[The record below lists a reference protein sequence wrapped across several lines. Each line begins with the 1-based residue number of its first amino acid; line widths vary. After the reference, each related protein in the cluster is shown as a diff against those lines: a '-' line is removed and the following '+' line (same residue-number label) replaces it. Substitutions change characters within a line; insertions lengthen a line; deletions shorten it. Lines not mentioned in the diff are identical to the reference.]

1 MSETSVKWDDVFSA
15 FERRIKSGVITNLEH
30 LDIVSFMK
38 NAQAVFKSKIESSLK
53 EYNALKVNAELAAE
67 YVIQKSDSVRA
78 EVKYFKTENVP
89 IYKITDL
96 KEYFELNIEQVIQRE
111 MDEFAERDS
120 GWGLRQI

>member
-67 YVIQKSDSVRA
+67 YVIQ
-78 EVKYFKTENVP
+78 
-89 IYKITDL
+89 
-96 KEYFELNIEQVIQRE
+96 
-111 MDEFAERDS
+111 
-120 GWGLRQI
+120 

>member
-1 MSETSVKWDDVFSA
+1 MIKPFSSQVK
-15 FERRIKSGVITNLEH
+15 
-30 LDIVSFMK
+30 
-38 NAQAVFKSKIESSLK
+38 SSLK